1 MNTPYSK
8 KFVITSNMRKQL
20 LVILF
25 PLVSVA
31 EEITF
36 ECKYKLD
43 SDKPSKKLNEKII
56 YDTSKENLSV
66 GRYKEP
72 LQCVKDN
79 WVMDCKGRFE
89 NDNDD
94 IQDLITI
101 GRKDINYRQTI
112 TLTKKDN
119 SAKTVNQFKGKCR
132 IVESN

>member
-1 MNTPYSK
+1 
-8 KFVITSNMRKQL
+8 MRKHL

-79 WVMDCKGRFE
+79 WVMNCKGRFE
-89 NDNDD
+89 NDNDN

>member
-1 MNTPYSK
+1 MNTLYSK
-8 KFVITSNMRKQL
+8 KFVITSNMRKYL

-43 SDKPSKKLNEKII
+43 SDKPSKELNEKII
-56 YDTSKENLSV
+56 YDTSKESLIV

-72 LQCVKDN
+72 LQCFKDN
-79 WVMDCKGRFE
+79 WVMNCKGRFE
-89 NDNDD
+89 NENDD
-94 IQDLITI
+94 IQDLVTI

-119 SAKTVNQFKGKCR
+119 SAETVDQFKGKCR
-132 IVESN
+132 IVDSN

>member
-1 MNTPYSK
+1 MNTLYSK
-8 KFVITSNMRKQL
+8 KFVITSNMRKYL

-43 SDKPSKKLNEKII
+43 SDKPSKELNEKII
-56 YDTSKENLSV
+56 YDTSIESLIV

-79 WVMDCKGRFE
+79 WVMNCKGRFE
-89 NDNDD
+89 DENDD
-94 IQDLITI
+94 IQDLVTI

-112 TLTKKDN
+112 TLTNKDD
-119 SAKTVNQFKGKCR
+119 SAETVIQFKGKCR

>member
-1 MNTPYSK
+1 MNTPCSK
-8 KFVITSNMRKQL
+8 KFAITSNMRKYL
-20 LVILF
+20 LAILF

-36 ECKYKLD
+36 ECKYKFD
-43 SDKPSKKLNEKII
+43 SDKSSKELNEKII
-56 YDTSKENLSV
+56 YDSSKESLIV

-79 WVMDCKGRFE
+79 WVMNCKGRFE

-119 SAKTVNQFKGKCR
+119 SAETINQFKGKCR

>member
-1 MNTPYSK
+1 MNTPCSK
-8 KFVITSNMRKQL
+8 KFVITSSIRKYL
-20 LVILF
+20 MYLLF

-79 WVMDCKGRFE
+79 WVMNCKGRFE

>member
-1 MNTPYSK
+1 MNTPCSK
-8 KFVITSNMRKQL
+8 KFVITSSIRKYL
-20 LVILF
+20 MYLLF

-43 SDKPSKKLNEKII
+43 DDNLSTEINENII

-66 GRYKEP
+66 GRYKKP

-79 WVMDCKGRFE
+79 WVMNCKGRFE